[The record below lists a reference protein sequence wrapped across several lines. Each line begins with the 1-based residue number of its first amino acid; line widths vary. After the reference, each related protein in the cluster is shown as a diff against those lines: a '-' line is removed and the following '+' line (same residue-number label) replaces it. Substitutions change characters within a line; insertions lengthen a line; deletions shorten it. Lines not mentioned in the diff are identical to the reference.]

1 MANSVEGRVPFQDI
15 DLLKYYNSNKIK
27 SKISFYQNKI
37 QLRKAFSNLP
47 DYVLKR
53 KKSGWFLP
61 EKRIINDFLNIGL
74 ENVFENNKTNL
85 LEKDLMIDIILNNKF
100 KTFSKYQIIT
110 VLMLQIW
117 YNKIMQS

>member
-1 MANSVEGRVPFQDI
+1 MF
-15 DLLKYYNSNKIK
+15 LKE
-27 SKISFYQNKI
+27 
-37 QLRKAFSNLP
+37 
-47 DYVLKR
+47 

-85 LEKDLMIDIILNNKF
+85 LDKDLMIDIILNNKF